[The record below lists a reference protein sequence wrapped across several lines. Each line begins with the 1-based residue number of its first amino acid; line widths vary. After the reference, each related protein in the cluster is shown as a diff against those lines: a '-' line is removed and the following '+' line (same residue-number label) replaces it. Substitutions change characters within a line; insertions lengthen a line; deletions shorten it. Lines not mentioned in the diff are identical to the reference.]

1 MLLTCASFFFIKIKK
16 GTVVTKR
23 VNNLPL
29 GAIAWAKNMI

>member
-1 MLLTCASFFFIKIKK
+1 MRLIFFIKIKK

-29 GAIAWAKNMI
+29 GVIAWAKNMS